1 MRDLTSAVSCTTLL
15 PSIIASPA
23 VGRVTHESIFIVVVF
38 PAPLTP
44 KSANNSPSLIS
55 SDSPST
61 AVTSLYFLVNPTVFI
76 AFSVLISPLYLL
88 QETSD
93 TQHLLFIISQP
104 ICFVNGNSPKRL
116 SLKAQAKSRRRKFRR
131 LKIFYEEKCLSAFF
145 CGPGLFYFPCFILR
159 IGCCIGPHRTRRAP

>member
-1 MRDLTSAVSCTTLL
+1 MVLRLL
-15 PSIIASPA
+15 H
-23 VGRVTHESIFIVVVF
+23 R
-38 PAPLTP
+38 
-44 KSANNSPSLIS
+44 
-55 SDSPST
+55 
-61 AVTSLYFLVNPTVFI
+61 Y
-76 AFSVLISPLYLL
+76 
-88 QETSD
+88 QETKLEFMRVWYEAAILTRRNNGSRQNNGKPAAETGFAKQRFSRRRLVLGCRPVPGYRRNKIHGH

-145 CGPGLFYFPCFILR
+145 CGPGLFYIPCFILR